1 MQIHVHMHVC
11 LFLIAIAYTV
21 VKCQEKKNKAKKNN
35 HERKLNLSM
44 VGYMSKRVFGNCS
57 LQVTFLFVFCLWVLL
72 SEYWDIFRSI
82 GACLVSEIKRQ
93 NNCWHLEVEDFCG
106 HTCLSSRKIK
116 WQKKRSTHTQEKKKQ
131 QKIRR
136 HKENSGWVF
145 SEGMKGKNK
154 MMSKIVKHCEEK
166 KKQLWEEHT
175 KNMENW

>member
-1 MQIHVHMHVC
+1 MPEQ
-11 LFLIAIAYTV
+11 
-21 VKCQEKKNKAKKNN
+21 QKNQVAKEEE
-35 HERKLNLSM
+35 H
-44 VGYMSKRVFGNCS
+44 
-57 LQVTFLFVFCLWVLL
+57 
-72 SEYWDIFRSI
+72 
-82 GACLVSEIKRQ
+82 
-93 NNCWHLEVEDFCG
+93 
-106 HTCLSSRKIK
+106 
-116 WQKKRSTHTQEKKKQ
+116 THTRKKKKQ